1 MKFTDANV
9 YLIEHLLIQDSNP
22 LEVHTPEQARD
33 ALMYIAG
40 INAMAQAVIEG
51 MREVKNA

>member
-40 INAMAQAVIEG
+40 INAMTQAVIEG
-51 MREVKNA
+51 MREVQKA